1 MAPPLSFYLA
11 IQAFWNRL
19 CKLFTVDRVHRWA
32 AAVGRAKGSIGIL
45 QNMVCLSEPAR
56 KLWKLGRFA
65 LKPLSSSSSTPS
77 GMATSLTVEFHWI
90 WRQGN
95 ERFAEPP
102 ALFNHRTGN
111 WIRSG
116 DIFTLYT
123 DDPVFMPLPSVD
135 ILDMQWVLTRAVGLA
150 RASLGPKVALLLDTN
165 DPEIAEDVS
174 GEMAEDGDGD
184 GNGGIRW
191 ETVASMIQ
199 GADDKPAREED
210 LFATAGLYN
219 AALNFDELVIFPAI
233 AAGSSGVVEI

>member
-1 MAPPLSFYLA
+1 
-11 IQAFWNRL
+11 
-19 CKLFTVDRVHRWA
+19 
-32 AAVGRAKGSIGIL
+32 
-45 QNMVCLSEPAR
+45 MVCLSEPAR
-56 KLWKLGRFA
+56 RLWKLGRFA

-174 GEMAEDGDGD
+174 GEMAENEPEPEDGDGD
-184 GNGGIRW
+184 GNGGIGW
-191 ETVASMIQ
+191 KTVASMMR

-210 LFATAGLYN
+210 LLATVGLYN
-219 AALNFDELVIFPAI
+219 AALSFEETVIFPSI